1 MSKASTKTRTARKI
15 LGSLGVLGAT
25 AAVAGLGTF
34 GTFTDSTTP
43 ISTEVAS
50 GKVDINL
57 ANPGHAIPASTTGF
71 LPGDSMTRAVTLTN
85 AGNSDLS
92 SVTLGV
98 TATVS
103 SILDTNTTNGL
114 KLSVDACSVP
124 WTQGGTSTAP
134 TFSCV
139 GGTSRNVVASVPVKG
154 TYALN
159 GLSSLAVGGTDHLTF
174 TISLPTGADNSFQGK
189 TSTLSL
195 VFTGTQRAAGAR
207 CDASTPPAD
216 ETAGDPP

>member
-1 MSKASTKTRTARKI
+1 MARTARKASTTRKV

-50 GKVDINL
+50 GTVKINL
-57 ANPGHAIPASTTGF
+57 ASTGAAIPVTTANF
-71 LPGDSMTRAVTLTN
+71 VPGDTMTRAVTLSNTGTS
-85 AGNSDLS
+85 ALS
-92 SVTLGV
+92 TVSLGT

-103 SILDTNTTNGL
+103 SVLDTNTTHGL
-114 KLSVDACSVP
+114 QLNVKSCSVA
-124 WTQGGTSTAP
+124 WTQGGTTTAP
-134 TFSCV
+134 TYACT
-139 GGTSRNVVASVPVKG
+139 GGTVTDLGTTPVVSNRTLAGLDS
-154 TYALN
+154 LN
-159 GLSSLAVGGTDHLTF
+159 PGGVDNLIF
-174 TISLPTGADNSFQGK
+174 SISLPTTADNGFQGK

-207 CDASTPPAD
+207 
-216 ETAGDPP
+216 